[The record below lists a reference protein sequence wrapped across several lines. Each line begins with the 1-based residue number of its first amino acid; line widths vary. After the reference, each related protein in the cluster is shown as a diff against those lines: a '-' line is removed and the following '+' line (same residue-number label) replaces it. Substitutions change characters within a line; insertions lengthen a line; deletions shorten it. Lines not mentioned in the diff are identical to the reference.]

1 MIRDSLRGLITL
13 ERKQTRYTRQKETSS
28 SIEALLKKRMKKTLA
43 NDTDPLEHRSFLAAT
58 IPGTGNSG
66 LCDAFV
72 HQIAPEAHRYRE
84 NDPLCLSVSF
94 DGPSGFDSANDWT
107 VLKQANPEHAL
118 STRLL
123 AAYFEIPPRFF
134 QDNFEQTGSFQV
146 AATLQFIQEF
156 EYSARND
163 SQQPTSHD
171 QLPWLAIA
179 VDGIQQL
186 LGCSSWHNAQRQR
199 RLLDKTLASLKAAVK
214 RPAAR
219 LFVLYA
225 GTLSDE
231 LTTGLIESF
240 HSQTSTS
247 SKFDVDEE
255 EVPEPPR
262 VDANLESQLH
272 PSGGIP
278 CHIEKVLGV
287 MASGAAAKL
296 CLNARTFIELVH
308 FCAFDAFSINPS
320 SLDARTRSWIN
331 TGCAFVACEKDSRG
345 SLQFNLPSESKLDL
359 RSGDAPLRRD
369 TLAQTVRSAYRHV
382 DELQRRMEHHF
393 TDRYLPA
400 VAWEHTV
407 VNLFN
412 LRLIVLVAKAL
423 LDHTDASKQLDAS
436 KQPDASD
443 QTGAPQLP
451 AHIDVPLSR
460 VLPGVKFGAGCEGLQ
475 LRLPLSNWRE
485 DLTCMMKLDNAE
497 CTLATHIEPA
507 IDCYMHAQVVE
518 KTSGKVRPAVIG
530 LQVKHHKSL
539 RLTTKDEIERLETN
553 ARRELARKY
562 VMEEGTVILVG
573 VMLTSRVTITNQPPL
588 SWVMHR
594 GRPGAIRSR
603 LPDDSSLKPLLALQD
618 CMSLSLTTLLPPS

>member
-1 MIRDSLRGLITL
+1 
-13 ERKQTRYTRQKETSS
+13 
-28 SIEALLKKRMKKTLA
+28 
-43 NDTDPLEHRSFLAAT
+43 
-58 IPGTGNSG
+58 
-66 LCDAFV
+66 
-72 HQIAPEAHRYRE
+72 
-84 NDPLCLSVSF
+84 
-94 DGPSGFDSANDWT
+94 
-107 VLKQANPEHAL
+107 LKQANPEHAL

-186 LGCSSWHNAQRQR
+186 LGFSSWHNAQRQR

-247 SKFDVDEE
+247 SKFDLDEE
-255 EVPEPPR
+255 GVPEPKR

-296 CLNARTFIELVH
+296 CLNTRTFIELVH
-308 FCAFDAFSINPS
+308 FF
-320 SLDARTRSWIN
+320 
-331 TGCAFVACEKDSRG
+331 
-345 SLQFNLPSESKLDL
+345 
-359 RSGDAPLRRD
+359 
-369 TLAQTVRSAYRHV
+369 
-382 DELQRRMEHHF
+382 
-393 TDRYLPA
+393 
-400 VAWEHTV
+400 AWEHTV
-407 VNLFN
+407 AILFN

-423 LDHTDASKQLDAS
+423 LDHADASKQLDSSKLGVSKKLDAS
-436 KQPDASD
+436 KQLDASD

-460 VLPGVKFGAGCEGLQ
+460 LLPGVKFGAGCEELQ

-485 DLTCMMKLDNAE
+485 DLECMMKLDNAE

-507 IDCYMHAQVVE
+507 IDFYMHAQVVE
-518 KTSGKVRPAVIG
+518 KTSGKLRPAVLG
-530 LQVKHHKSL
+530 LQVKHHESL
-539 RLTTKDEIERLETN
+539 RLTTQDEIERLETN
-553 ARRELARKY
+553 ARKELARKC
-562 VMEEGTVILVG
+562 VMEEDTVILVG
-573 VMLTSRVTITNQPPL
+573 VMLASRVTIANPPPL

-594 GRPGAIRSR
+594 GDLEQFAQGFQMTVP
-603 LPDDSSLKPLLALQD
+603 
-618 CMSLSLTTLLPPS
+618 

>member
-1 MIRDSLRGLITL
+1 MHAGGVLKELTEELEQMISRADGGRIRHSPPISLQMRPVSRLTDNCMLCPQVHAHLTAEEQQQYRELKHPLLQAPFRELKSTPALIRDSLRGLITL
-13 ERKQTRYTRQKETSS
+13 ERKQDSYTRLERTSS
-28 SIEALLKKRMKKTLA
+28 SIEALLLKRMKKTLA

-58 IPGTGNSG
+58 IPGTGNSC

-72 HQIAPEAHRYRE
+72 HQIAPAAHRNRDRYGR
-84 NDPLCLSVSF
+84 NNLLCLSVSF

-186 LGCSSWHNAQRQR
+186 LGFSSWHNAQRQR

-225 GTLSDE
+225 GTLSDD
-231 LTTGLIESF
+231 LTTGLIESL

-272 PSGGIP
+272 PSDGIP
-278 CHIEKVLGV
+278 RHIEKVLGV
-287 MASGAAAKL
+287 FFFF
-296 CLNARTFIELVH
+296 R
-308 FCAFDAFSINPS
+308 
-320 SLDARTRSWIN
+320 
-331 TGCAFVACEKDSRG
+331 
-345 SLQFNLPSESKLDL
+345 
-359 RSGDAPLRRD
+359 
-369 TLAQTVRSAYRHV
+369 
-382 DELQRRMEHHF
+382 
-393 TDRYLPA
+393 
-400 VAWEHTV
+400 
-407 VNLFN
+407 
-412 LRLIVLVAKAL
+412 
-423 LDHTDASKQLDAS
+423 
-436 KQPDASD
+436 
-443 QTGAPQLP
+443 
-451 AHIDVPLSR
+451 
-460 VLPGVKFGAGCEGLQ
+460 
-475 LRLPLSNWRE
+475 
-485 DLTCMMKLDNAE
+485 
-497 CTLATHIEPA
+497 
-507 IDCYMHAQVVE
+507 
-518 KTSGKVRPAVIG
+518 
-530 LQVKHHKSL
+530 
-539 RLTTKDEIERLETN
+539 
-553 ARRELARKY
+553 
-562 VMEEGTVILVG
+562 
-573 VMLTSRVTITNQPPL
+573 
-588 SWVMHR
+588 
-594 GRPGAIRSR
+594 
-603 LPDDSSLKPLLALQD
+603 
-618 CMSLSLTTLLPPS
+618 